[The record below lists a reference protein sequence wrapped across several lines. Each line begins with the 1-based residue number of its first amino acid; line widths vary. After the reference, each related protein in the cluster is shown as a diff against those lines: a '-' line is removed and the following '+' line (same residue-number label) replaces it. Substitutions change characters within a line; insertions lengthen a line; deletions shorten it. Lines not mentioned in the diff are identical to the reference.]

1 MELEQSWSQTFLTV
15 TQQKKKNEA
24 MAHTATNL
32 ILIME
37 TFSLRVLKDR
47 NKLPYQVVE
56 AP

>member
-15 TQQKKKNEA
+15 TQQKKNEA
-24 MAHTATNL
+24 MAYTATKL